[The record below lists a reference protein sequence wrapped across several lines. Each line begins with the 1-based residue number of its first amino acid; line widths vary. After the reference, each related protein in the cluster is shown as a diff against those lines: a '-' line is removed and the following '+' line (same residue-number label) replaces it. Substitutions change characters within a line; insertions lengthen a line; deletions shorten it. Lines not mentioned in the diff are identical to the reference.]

1 MSWIRNN
8 RKKKKTD
15 TKHSKRDKHGENDD
29 LILQL
34 SKQDKREGV
43 TKEDGKY
50 QQIMEALRENPKLGV
65 ENEFN
70 FFTINVGHNETGQ
83 KLLLAAINRFS
94 KPVHNVS
101 FDFTLQ
107 SKDGEHVVYEDL
119 PIHLTE
125 SEMGTFQPNG
135 VMPVLLDLSSEQYEQ
150 YNHIAPDEAK
160 LELNNFEYET
170 DDD

>member
-1 MSWIRNN
+1 
-8 RKKKKTD
+8 KTD

-94 KPVHNVS
+94 QLVLIFRFNLRWKG
-101 FDFTLQ
+101 
-107 SKDGEHVVYEDL
+107 KDEDL
-119 PIHLTE
+119 L
-125 SEMGTFQPNG
+125 
-135 VMPVLLDLSSEQYEQ
+135 V
-150 YNHIAPDEAK
+150 
-160 LELNNFEYET
+160 
-170 DDD
+170 

>member
-50 QQIMEALRENPKLGV
+50 QQIMAALRENPKVGV

-70 FFTINVGHNETGQ
+70 FFTINVGRTETGQ
-83 KLLLAAINRFS
+83 ILLLAGINRVP
-94 KPVHNVS
+94 KPVQNVS
-101 FDFTLQ
+101 FDYTLQ
-107 SKDGEHVVYEDL
+107 IEDGEHVVYEDMTIYL
-119 PIHLTE
+119 
-125 SEMGTFQPNG
+125 
-135 VMPVLLDLSSEQYEQ
+135 
-150 YNHIAPDEAK
+150 
-160 LELNNFEYET
+160 
-170 DDD
+170 

>member
-1 MSWIRNN
+1 MSLIRNN
-8 RKKKKTD
+8 RTKKKTD
-15 TKHSKRDKHGENDD
+15 TKHSKGDKNGENDD

-107 SKDGEHVVYEDL
+107 SKDGEHVV
-119 PIHLTE
+119 
-125 SEMGTFQPNG
+125 
-135 VMPVLLDLSSEQYEQ
+135 
-150 YNHIAPDEAK
+150 
-160 LELNNFEYET
+160 
-170 DDD
+170 